1 MNTAFKNLNSRRR
14 RQSGMTLIEI
24 MVALLLGLILTG
36 GAIEIFLSN
45 KSTYRLE
52 SELSRMQETGRFI
65 VDIVSKEI
73 RMAGYMGCASRGN
86 IETNVIADEKPPE
99 DVTTDN
105 SILGY
110 EGGSGSWTPS
120 FPASITPAMNDIDGV
135 NSRDVISNTD
145 VVMVQ
150 RADSCGASVSGNW
163 QTTNANV
170 QIHHPNQCGFSQQQV
185 LMVTNCRTADVFAI
199 VNNPTTGGG
208 LQTLTHSNSANTG
221 NFLSENYGPDSQ
233 IHIFRSNLFFIAPG
247 ESGMPA
253 LYMAQWDPTNAS
265 GFNILELADGVQ
277 DMQIRYG
284 VDNAGGD
291 EYADDYVTANN
302 VTDWSEVR
310 SVRADFLLQSI
321 DNLTTEPRDFTFNGQ
336 NANTG
341 NDRRL
346 RMAFS
351 TTISIRNRLQ

>member
-1 MNTAFKNLNSRRR
+1 MKMPRYSMYDKRQK
-14 RQSGMTLIEI
+14 QSGMTLIEI

-45 KSTYRLE
+45 KATYRLE

-65 VDIVSKEI
+65 VDIVSKEL
-73 RMAGYMGCASRGN
+73 RMAGYMGCASRGS

-99 DVTTDN
+99 DATTDKA
-105 SILGY
+105 ILGY
-110 EGGSGSWTPS
+110 EGGSGNWTPS
-120 FPASITPAMNDIDGV
+120 LPGSITPAMNDIDGV
-135 NSRDVISNTD
+135 NSRDVISGTD

-150 RADSCGASVSGNW
+150 RADSCGASISGNW

-170 QIHHPNQCGFSQQQV
+170 QVHHPNQCGFSQDQV

-199 VNNPTTGGG
+199 VNNPSTSGG

-233 IHIFRSNLFFIAPG
+233 IHIFRSNVFFIAPG

-253 LYMAQWDPTNAS
+253 MYMAKWDPTNPG
-265 GFNILELADGVQ
+265 GFDILEMADGVQ
-277 DMQIRYG
+277 DMQILYG

-291 EYADDYVTANN
+291 EYADNYVPANN

-310 SVRADFLLQSI
+310 SARVNFLLQSE
-321 DNLTTEPRDFTFNGQ
+321 DNITSEPRDFTFNGQ

-351 TTISIRNRLQ
+351 TTVTLRNRLQ